1 MEPEQHKHAFLF
13 TFVPTESC
21 VWCQRH
27 CIVIIL
33 VSISNSFL
41 DSWRPGSPPALLQ
54 WSLQAPPSLMGTE
67 GPSTRKCSTSCISFT
82 FFLPKASSHQ
92 CFYPSPF
99 LLRFMVPLPHST
111 VTSTR
116 GGAVCFSPSPLRLI
130 CFLLLGLEVSLLLLL
145 PNSET
150 DIGREDS
157 FIQV

>member
-1 MEPEQHKHAFLF
+1 MVPETLYCHHLSVHQ
-13 TFVPTESC
+13 
-21 VWCQRH
+21 Q
-27 CIVIIL
+27 
-33 VSISNSFL
+33 SFL

-99 LLRFMVPLPHST
+99 LLCFMVPLPHST